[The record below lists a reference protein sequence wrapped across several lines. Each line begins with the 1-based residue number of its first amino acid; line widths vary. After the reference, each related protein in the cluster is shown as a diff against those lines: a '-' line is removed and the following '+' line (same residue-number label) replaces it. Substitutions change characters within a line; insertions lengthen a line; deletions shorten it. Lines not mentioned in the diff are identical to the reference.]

1 MLKNAVVR
9 IKNLPIP
16 PPATQ
21 KRCCIKSPLQST
33 FEGVAL
39 GLMFGL
45 AVVLPNAPLIVSA
58 CPVSA
63 TDTASHHHAGG
74 VPVAAQRKQALNTC

>member
-1 MLKNAVVR
+1 MINRDTKQ
-9 IKNLPIP
+9 KDLP
-16 PPATQ
+16 
-21 KRCCIKSPLQST
+21 
-33 FEGVAL
+33 V

-45 AVVLPNAPLIVSA
+45 AVALLNAPLTVVA

-74 VPVAAQRKQALNTC
+74 VPVAAQRKQVVNIR

>member
-1 MLKNAVVR
+1 MYGFAV
-9 IKNLPIP
+9 
-16 PPATQ
+16 A
-21 KRCCIKSPLQST
+21 
-33 FEGVAL
+33 
-39 GLMFGL
+39 
-45 AVVLPNAPLIVSA
+45 LPNAPLIVSV